1 MVKLVGVETYI
12 NGDLAKATLIASRLS
27 SRAATIGDTDLSKA
41 LSQLAERYY
50 SAIEANIALVSGAR
64 KIQEQSGRGLQV
76 DLIKIDASSSKYQVS
91 EIKSSLLRTIIKETK
106 KGTDFRI
113 QRDSAISLG
122 SVLSIGLTGTSKL
135 TTGYKVLDGEQI
147 QEEVTELKG
156 TDFFVATYK
165 NNINKLREDLVNPA
179 NQSDPLLRDILT
191 AVSKNL
197 ETKALTLSL
206 PFYINKK
213 KTGITTLQFT
223 RDYILKNATL
233 FYSSGEAGD
242 SIKISFS
249 YKQSIINDG
258 LKKAANSAEVRSSIS
273 EYDSKFENY
282 VDNLLKNLPNNAQKI
297 AYFAN
302 LITNI
307 EKRLKNK
314 SFSADI
320 IYVKGSV
327 MAYIGQVQ
335 VSNKRKLLRE
345 RTQQPEQSIVRLTEL
360 VQGRVR
366 LKMRRGV
373 GVARPS
379 KIYERTGTFRS
390 SIDVYADFRS
400 RQIDYFY
407 LPYYDSLEEY
417 GYEINNLVTESI
429 RAIMQ
434 ERYSTQFALR
444 RKTI

>member
-1 MVKLVGVETYI
+1 MVKLLNVETYI

-27 SRAATIGDTDLSKA
+27 SRAATIGDTQLSKA

-50 SAIEANIALVSGAR
+50 SAIEANIALVSGSR
-64 KIQEQSGRGLQV
+64 KIPEKTGQGLQV
-76 DLIKIDASSSKYQVS
+76 DLIKIDASSSKYEVS
-91 EIKSSLLRTIIKETK
+91 EIKSSLLRTIIKESK
-106 KGTDFRI
+106 KGTSLKI
-113 QRDSAISLG
+113 QRGSAISLG

-135 TTGYKVLDGEQI
+135 TTGYKVLSSGQI
-147 QEEVTELKG
+147 QEEITELKG
-156 TDFFVATYK
+156 TDLFVSTYK
-165 NNINKLREDLVNPA
+165 NNINKLREDLINPS
-179 NQSDPLLRDILT
+179 NQDDPLLRDILT

-213 KTGITTLQFT
+213 KTGLTTLQFN

-233 FYSSGEAGD
+233 FYSSDKTGNN
-242 SIKISFS
+242 IKISFS

-258 LKKAANSAEVRSSIS
+258 LKLAAKSAEVRSAIS

-282 VDNLLKNLPNNAQKI
+282 IDNLLENLPNNAQKI
-297 AYFAN
+297 AYFSN
-302 LITNI
+302 LINNI

-314 SFSADI
+314 SFTVEVI
-320 IYVKGSV
+320 NVKGSV

-345 RTQQPEQSIVRLTEL
+345 KTEQPTQSIVRLTEL

-366 LKMRRGV
+366 LKMRRGD

-390 SIDVYADFRS
+390 SIDVYADFRN

-434 ERYSTQFALR
+434 ERYSTQFGLR
-444 RKTI
+444 RRTN